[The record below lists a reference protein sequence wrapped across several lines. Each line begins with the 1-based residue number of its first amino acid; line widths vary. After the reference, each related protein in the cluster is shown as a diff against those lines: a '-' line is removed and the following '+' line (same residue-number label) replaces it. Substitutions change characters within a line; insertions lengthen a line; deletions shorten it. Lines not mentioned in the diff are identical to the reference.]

1 MPAPRLRVDRRP
13 TDEEITALISAV
25 PPQPHRV
32 AVAAAG
38 NWEPAGWWG
47 PGRPVSWA
55 DAIQAARVVA
65 TAAKVDLDV
74 RADVHAPWHPG
85 RCAALFVGDTLV
97 GHAGELHPRVI
108 HVLGLPDRTVVME
121 LEIGLLGAT
130 DTPVPALLWQPSR
143 WPPRTWRWSCPPT
156 SQPLPSRQRCAPERV
171 NCWSRCGCSTCTR
184 ATGRRRAQVAGLY
197 AALPGAGSHPHRRRD
212 NGRAR
217 RRHRRNAAPDRRSTA
232 QLRTRQSRPSCMK
245 LQDSA

>member
-1 MPAPRLRVDRRP
+1 VDQRP

-55 DAIQAARVVA
+55 DAIQAARVAA

-85 RCAALFVGDTLV
+85 RCAALFVDEALV

-130 DTPVPALLWQPSR
+130 DTPVPAP
-143 WPPRTWRWSCPPT
+143 
-156 SQPLPSRQRCAPERV
+156 AV
-171 NCWSRCGCSTCTR
+171 
-184 ATGRRRAQVAGLY
+184 ATFPVATQDVALVVPANITAAAVE
-197 AALPGAGSHPHRRRD
+197 AALRSGAGELLESVRLFDLYEGPQVGEGHKSLAFTLRFR
-212 NGRAR
+212 
-217 RRHRRNAAPDRRSTA
+217 APDRTLTVEETTAARDAAIAETHRRTGAVQRS
-232 QLRTRQSRPSCMK
+232 
-245 LQDSA
+245 